1 MFAVI
6 KTGGKQY
13 RVAKDARLTVEKLP
27 AEAGETVTLDQVLMV
42 GGDQGV
48 TLGQPLVAG
57 ASVTAEV
64 VEQTRGK
71 KMLVFKKR
79 RRQNSRRKNGHR
91 QHYTVLKVTDI
102 HTGGGKPKAAKAKA
116 QPEAAPQSGSE
127 SGSAAGAAG
136 ETAAEA

>member
-27 AEAGETVTLDQVLMV
+27 AEAGESVTLDQVLMV
-42 GGDQGV
+42 GGDGQGV
-48 TLGQPLVAG
+48 TVGQPLVEG

-64 VEQTRGK
+64 VEQTRGR

-79 RRQNSRRKNGHR
+79 RRHNSRRKNGHR

-102 HTGGGKPKAAKAKA
+102 LTGGAKPKKAKA
-116 QPEAAPQSGSE
+116 ASAKKADEAEAAAP
-127 SGSAAGAAG
+127 AADAA
-136 ETAAEA
+136 TAE